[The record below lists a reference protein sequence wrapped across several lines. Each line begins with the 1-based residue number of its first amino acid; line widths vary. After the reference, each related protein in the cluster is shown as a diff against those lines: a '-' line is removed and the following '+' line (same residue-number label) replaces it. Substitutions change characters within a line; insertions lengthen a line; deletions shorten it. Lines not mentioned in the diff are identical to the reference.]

1 MENRSWTGRGNA
13 LVLEDAQKNFV
24 AKFAN
29 VFCSEEPVIRCI
41 AKIVALIK
49 YCNLTLLVQSQ
60 CHTIISCELEVSAVI
75 GFSWI
80 SMAHPLHRVE
90 SGRNKSARALATTA
104 IRPFSS
110 HARKTRLWPKGW
122 IKGHVVKLCSLR
134 KLPQHHR
141 LQQLQCFRQLLY
153 SKNPYVWDG
162 KPWTDTPSCVKQHSY
177 VQ

>member
-110 HARKTRLWPKGW
+110 HARKTRLWGKGLSERACTEAVQPE
-122 IKGHVVKLCSLR
+122 KAAR
-134 KLPQHHR
+134 
-141 LQQLQCFRQLLY
+141 
-153 SKNPYVWDG
+153 NT
-162 KPWTDTPSCVKQHSY
+162 TDYNSFNVCANFYTATSG
-177 VQ
+177 